1 MNKSLKSFTLTEIM
15 IVVGIIMILAA
26 ATIPS
31 MLRANV
37 TANEA
42 NAIANLR
49 GVYTAIQIYYISNNK
64 TYPRRL
70 REISGYISESLAGGY
85 KSGYNYSYS
94 YDGADAFHVNA
105 NPRTPGR
112 TGTRYFY
119 LDETNVIRYDTEGEA
134 TADGTVIE

>member
-1 MNKSLKSFTLTEIM
+1 MNKFSKSFTLTEIM
-15 IVVGIIMILAA
+15 IVVGVIMILAA

-42 NAIANLR
+42 NAVANLR
-49 GVYTAIQIYYISNNK
+49 GLYTALQIYYTSNNK
-64 TYPRRL
+64 QYPQML
-70 REISGYISESLAGGY
+70 SETSEYIGAAVAGGH
-85 KSGYNYSYS
+85 KSGYNYAYS
-94 YDGADAFHVNA
+94 RDSADSFHVNA

-119 LDETNVIRYDTEGEA
+119 LDETNVIRYNTDGEA
-134 TADGTVIE
+134 AADDTVIE